1 MNLKISSDSLKTW
14 FSTVKIKEKQ
24 EGCGAVAHERLT
36 EYFLDLDGSYI
47 ELAYDQQLIIAANEY
62 IIIIYYLFINYYI
75 TSKFQ
80 KPLV

>member
-1 MNLKISSDSLKTW
+1 M
-14 FSTVKIKEKQ
+14 
-24 EGCGAVAHERLT
+24 AHERLT
-36 EYFLDLDGSYI
+36 EYILDLDGSYI
-47 ELAYDQQLIIAANEY
+47 GLAYDQQWIIAANEY